1 MVTSPSGESVILIGG
16 FIATNRTH
24 SNILLEWKGKSKKW
38 IQLNQT
44 LTFARERHLAFSI
57 SEECFINLKDFGQQH
72 CHQVCAAN
80 E

>member
-44 LTFARERHLAFSI
+44 LTFYKLTVVRNWR
-57 SEECFINLKDFGQQH
+57 NFGQNFV
-72 CHQVCAAN
+72 VCD
-80 E
+80 